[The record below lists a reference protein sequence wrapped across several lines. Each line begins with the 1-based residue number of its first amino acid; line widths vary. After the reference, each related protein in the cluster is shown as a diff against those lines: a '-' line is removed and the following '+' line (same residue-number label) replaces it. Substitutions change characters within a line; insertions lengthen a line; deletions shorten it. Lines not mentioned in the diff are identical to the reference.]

1 MIEPFQIQKFLA
13 ENECYIESYRET
25 SQEFLIKPKTSE
37 IKLNETTKMRGPDPT
52 SIIQLIERLEIVGG
66 RWNFECQVFVV
77 SKEKITFL
85 NNLLANMEASK
96 LSKTLLDDSGLRRRI
111 IREIEEYPFG
121 NKAESSLSQ
130 TETSLTEPCSEN
142 LDSQVKT
149 SLAKLKDYFNKNLSQ
164 AEIRMHLEILSKH
177 GVGPVEISSKTGASR
192 ATIYRLFPKELKD
205 SCVSNENPVGEQKA

>member
-1 MIEPFQIQKFLA
+1 MIEPFQIPKFLA
-13 ENECYIESYRET
+13 ESERYIESYRET

-37 IKLNETTKMRGPDPT
+37 IKLNETTKMRGPDPI
-52 SIIQLIERLEIVGG
+52 SIIQLTERLEIVGG

-77 SKEKITFL
+77 SKAKITFL

-96 LSKTLLDDSGLRRRI
+96 LSNTPLEDSGLRRRI

-130 TETSLTEPCSEN
+130 TETLLTEPCSEN
-142 LDSQVKT
+142 SDSQVKT
-149 SLAKLKDYFNKNLSQ
+149 SIAKLKDHFNKNLSQ
-164 AEIRMHLEILSKH
+164 TEVKQHLEILSKH
-177 GVGPVEISSKTGASR
+177 GVGPAEISSKTGASR

-205 SCVSNENPVGEQKA
+205 SCVSQENPAGV